1 MASEASLL
9 EDLVMQVKLLPTQSA
24 LVSFLHNNKNQISS
38 KANKEPR
45 VVSMA
50 LRLPNFLLSFFL
62 LIELPEVIFNREM
75 EREHSSS
82 RIAGISSSR
91 IPMASELDN
100 DPPLEREKNR
110 KEGDMVFNF
119 R

>member
-24 LVSFLHNNKNQISS
+24 PLVSFLHNNKNQISS

-45 VVSMA
+45 VVSVA

-75 EREHSSS
+75 ER
-82 RIAGISSSR
+82 A
-91 IPMASELDN
+91 
-100 DPPLEREKNR
+100 
-110 KEGDMVFNF
+110 
-119 R
+119 